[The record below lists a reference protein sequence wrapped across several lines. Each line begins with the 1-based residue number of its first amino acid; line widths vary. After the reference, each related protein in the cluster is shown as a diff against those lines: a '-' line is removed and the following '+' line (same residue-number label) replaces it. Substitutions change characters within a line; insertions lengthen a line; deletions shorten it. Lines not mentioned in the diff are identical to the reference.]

1 MELQSTI
8 GLYSDRAHYLQQA
21 NLIIWEELPMANKA
35 AIECVDRLL
44 KLLLRNQ
51 SPFGGKIFLGL
62 RDFRQVAPVIQGGGP
77 SACFDASIQSSALW
91 PQFTLLRL
99 HRPIRNSSDPEY
111 SLWVDQVGEG
121 TLGSE
126 DIQLPFIDQLASF
139 DAIIAFLF
147 PSEILLNPQEVCK
160 KSFLSPLNWLV
171 DEFNS
176 LMLNQI
182 PFNEGMSYSKY
193 AIEKIRGP
201 FTNSIISGSSYI
213 F

>member
-8 GLYSDRAHYLQQA
+8 GLYSNRAHYLQQA

-35 AIECVDRLL
+35 AIECVDSLL

-51 SPFGGKIFLGL
+51 APFGGKIFLGL
-62 RDFRQVAPVIQGGGP
+62 GDFRQVAPVVQGGGP
-77 SACFDASIQSSALW
+77 SACFDASVQSSALW

-121 TLGSE
+121 TLESE
-126 DIQLPFIDQLASF
+126 DIQLPFIDQLGSF

-147 PSEILLNPQEVCK
+147 PSEILLDPQEVCK
-160 KSFLSPLNWLV
+160 RSFLSPLNRLV

-176 LMLNQI
+176 LMLDQI
-182 PFNEGMSYSKY
+182 PFNEGMYYSKF

-201 FTNSIISGSSYI
+201 FANSIISGSSYI